1 MANILFKKGAAQ
13 SDDADDEG
21 DQILRPA
28 FAVSGEPTNEHAPPC
43 DGFEYLRRVR
53 KESNAMPAIV
63 RARVDP
69 PNPASATTGPRTD
82 AADSPGRQPAP
93 PEPVPQAKSLHPS
106 REWQRRLSDDFGRL
120 RAQLPLLRARA
131 RASGAASSWPPL
143 PQRDADWLVLC
154 FG

>member
-1 MANILFKKGAAQ
+1 MANILFKRGAAQ

-69 PNPASATTGPRTD
+69 PNPTSATTGPRTD
-82 AADSPGRQPAP
+82 AADSAGRQPAP
-93 PEPVPQAKSLHPS
+93 PEPVPLAEEQGGAERP
-106 REWQRRLSDDFGRL
+106 GRGGD
-120 RAQLPLLRARA
+120 QQ
-131 RASGAASSWPPL
+131 GAE
-143 PQRDADWLVLC
+143 
-154 FG
+154 